1 MVQSRGH
8 FLYKR
13 KYILQRNSLSEA
25 NLNKIMTV
33 KWFTLTDMMKNEA
46 EREVIHE
53 YQDREDIDDFM
64 KNIEDREDMIV

>member
-1 MVQSRGH
+1 
-8 FLYKR
+8 
-13 KYILQRNSLSEA
+13 
-25 NLNKIMTV
+25 MTV